1 MNKDLPEKVIYAVL
15 QEQRGCS
22 LKDFLTDQEIV
33 EALSMLA
40 DILVCTGVRAGEE
53 DE

>member
-1 MNKDLPEKVIYAVL
+1 MTNDFPERVVYAVM

-22 LKDFLTDQEIV
+22 LKDFLTDREIV

-40 DILVCTGVRAGEE
+40 DILVCTGVCIGEGE
-53 DE
+53 